1 MGDGSSDL
9 IEVFKGNTE
18 VPMANDTS
26 FGVAHAPLSEIESIA
41 LNAEN
46 KVMADL
52 RNKEKAIGEDMKVM
66 ALREKD
72 KISLTIGDAF
82 ISKYVDDYEH
92 YKDTR
97 RRLKEYINGVAE
109 AYTSREVN
117 TMINMAD
124 SPDSV
129 YITVSGT
136 SAEMGDDGAEGRGNR
151 SNGLITLN
159 RPMSMEGTP
168 EVYIKILSEIGRG
181 IDDPKVAN
189 AQIVPKSD
197 VNLGAIEKKVER
209 ITDEWLANITEI
221 TEMVIREELKTF

>member
-1 MGDGSSDL
+1 
-9 IEVFKGNTE
+9 
-18 VPMANDTS
+18 
-26 FGVAHAPLSEIESIA
+26 
-41 LNAEN
+41 
-46 KVMADL
+46 
-52 RNKEKAIGEDMKVM
+52 
-66 ALREKD
+66 
-72 KISLTIGDAF
+72 
-82 ISKYVDDYEH
+82 
-92 YKDTR
+92 
-97 RRLKEYINGVAE
+97 
-109 AYTSREVN
+109 
-117 TMINMAD
+117 MINMAD

-168 EVYIKILSEIGRG
+168 GKNPVNHTGKIYNLLANTIASEVVEKVDGIQEVYIKILSEIGRG